1 MDQIQVFQILLLQ
14 AVVEALIQTMVRGVD
29 LVEALALFKVKV
41 MGQVIHLQ
49 FLLLKVM
56 MEALAQTLLQAVQ
69 LVAVEQL
76 KLVTKLLNLLRQG
89 VTKEVAV
96 LVVMAAK
103 VKVVVQIQRDV
114 VLVVQD

>member
-1 MDQIQVFQILLLQ
+1 MDQIQVFQTLLLQ
-14 AVVEALIQTMVRGVD
+14 AVVEALIQTMVRMVD

-76 KLVTKLLNLLRQG
+76 KLVTKLLNLLLQG

-96 LVVMAAK
+96 LVVM
-103 VKVVVQIQRDV
+103 VRQTI
-114 VLVVQD
+114 